1 MLITE
6 ANKWSQIITEEY
18 GVQDRNKLDWM
29 SKYAQIHAIHEA
41 QQNPNVSIDGGIYST
56 PLNTLGIGNPMMPEP
71 AAGFQSTTGIGN
83 TGADFHNPLYN
94 NGSGDIPMSTL
105 PMALEIAAITIGFE
119 LVPVIPSTG
128 PWTMLT
134 YFDTPYAGGKLG
146 KLNETWADGIGK
158 DNENKPIYIK
168 FNCPAI
174 TFATGKTKN
183 DIAKESQV
191 TIGTSN
197 AAPAAAG
204 DYLLTGKFLGFSR
217 IDNNVLI
224 EIVSAQTYDATAS
237 AVADCSIAD
246 VMGAATTVTFADA
259 SVASVAAATKGD
271 MRAALVTG
279 SADHVQEFGNFAKRY
294 NTTTKNYENNPDPMT
309 RAENETGV
317 GNTIGARM
325 FSKMVQMGSYEV
337 TGSVTRQQLQDMPL
351 YGIDVIGKVLEA
363 MQNEIS
369 QDINNRILDR
379 VFKLGVTNAKIQKD
393 YQGVDLN
400 LNLGTTAAQLNT
412 MIPANKYVDIMGVD
426 QAANWGPVNPS
437 AGSGTSVDNGSNFMY
452 AQRRI
457 MSRLLAAA
465 NLIASVS
472 RRGRGQWA
480 VMSAKTLSALQDNA
494 AFVIAPMTN
503 TLTQNGQNSLYF
515 AGSVAGLNLYVD
527 PYMTWDDGRVCVG
540 RKSNGTEPGVIFMP
554 YILAD
559 TVQTIVEGTMA
570 PKLLC
575 NSRFAIVD
583 AGFYPEQSYYTFVV
597 SEQPGYEII

>member
-6 ANKWSQIITEEY
+6 SNKWSQIITEEY
-18 GVQDRNKLDWM
+18 GVKDQNKLSWM

-41 QQNPNVSIDGGIYST
+41 QQNPNVSIDGGIYAT

-71 AAGFQSTTGIGN
+71 ANGFQSTTGIGD
-83 TGADFHNPLYN
+83 TGADFHNPLYT
-94 NGSGDIPMSTL
+94 NGSGDIPM
-105 PMALEIAAITIGFE
+105 ALEIAAVTIGFE

-146 KLNETWADGIGK
+146 KLNETWADGIGQE
-158 DNENKPIYIK
+158 NENKPIYIK

-174 TFATGKTKN
+174 TFQSGKKKG
-183 DIAKESQV
+183 DITKESIV
-191 TIGTSN
+191 NVYVGT
-197 AAPAAAG
+197 ATTPAAANE
-204 DYLLTGKFLGFSR
+204 YSLTGKFLGFSR

-224 EIVSAQTYDATAS
+224 EVVSAQTYDTTDTK
-237 AVADCSIAD
+237 VVDCSIAD
-246 VMGAATTVTFADA
+246 VMSAATKVAFADTA
-259 SVASVAAATKGD
+259 AVASVATVTAGT
-271 MRAALVTG
+271 MRAELVTG
-279 SADHVQEFGNFAKRY
+279 AADHVQEFGNFAKR
-294 NTTTKNYENNPDPMT
+294 NGQNNPDPMT
-309 RAENETGV
+309 RAENETGL
-317 GNTIGARM
+317 GNTMGARM

-337 TGSVTRQQLQDMPL
+337 TGAVTRQQLQDMPL

-379 VFKLGVTNAKIQKD
+379 VFRLGVTNAKIQKD

-400 LNLGTTAAQLNT
+400 LNLGQTAVALNT
-412 MIPANKYVDIMGVD
+412 MIPANKYVDINGVD
-426 QAANWGPVNPS
+426 LAANWGNVNPS
-437 AGSGTSVDNGSNFMY
+437 AGAGTSVDNGSNFMY

-494 AFVIAPMTN
+494 AFVIAPMVN

-515 AGSVAGLNLYVD
+515 AGSLAGLNLYVD

-540 RKSNGTEPGVIFMP
+540 RKSNGSEPGVIFMP

-559 TVQTIVEGTMA
+559 TVQTVSEATMA
-570 PKLLC
+570 PKLLV
-575 NSRFAIVD
+575 NSRYALVD
-583 AGFYPEQSYYTFVV
+583 AGFYPEQMYYTFVV
-597 SEQPGYEII
+597 SEQAGYEII

>member
-71 AAGFQSTTGIGN
+71 AAGFQSTTGIGD

-146 KLNETWADGIGK
+146 KLNDTWADGIGQN
-158 DNENKPIYIK
+158 NENKPIYIK
-168 FNCPAI
+168 FNQPAML
-174 TFATGKTKN
+174 TGSKN
-183 DIAKESQV
+183 DMVKEA
-191 TIGTSN
+191 TITVGNGT
-197 AAPAAAG
+197 
-204 DYLLTGKFLGFSR
+204 YTLTGKFLGFSR
-217 IDNNVLI
+217 IDNNMLI
-224 EIVSAQTYDATAS
+224 EVVSAQNGTT
-237 AVADCSIAD
+237 DCSIAD
-246 VMGAATTVTFADA
+246 CMQAAKTVTYTP
-259 SVASVAAATKGD
+259 VAGETAPTWYTATAGD

-279 SADHVQEFGNFAKRY
+279 AADHVQEFGNFAKKLNP
-294 NTTTKNYENNPDPMT
+294 NTNQYDLNNPDPMT

-400 LNLGTTAAQLNT
+400 LNLGTTAVALNT

-426 QAANWGPVNPS
+426 QAANWGNVQPS
-437 AGSGTSVDNGSNFMY
+437 AGAGTSVDNGSNFMY